1 MKPIIACCGLNCAA
15 CEARIATI
23 ANDDEM
29 RASVVEKWK
38 TQYNSPD
45 ISIEMINCTGCTEP
59 GVKLG
64 HCHECEIR
72 KCTLSKGFLTC
83 AECEIL
89 GTCETVKFVHQY
101 TSEALENLKSL
112 Q

>member
-1 MKPIIACCGLNCAA
+1 MKPIIACCGLNCVA
-15 CEARIATI
+15 CDARIATI
-23 ANDDEM
+23 ADDDQM
-29 RASVVEKWK
+29 RASVAEKWK

-83 AECEIL
+83 AECDIL
-89 GTCETVKFVHQY
+89 ATCETVQFVHRFAPE
-101 TSEALENLKSL
+101 SLENLKSL
-112 Q
+112 K